1 MFIFCNYAKIRYKFV
16 TLKLLKGLF
25 NDNLTEIFNINKDLY
40 YGLLDLKAFAA
51 HENIGSKREI
61 ETKGREYLIKKLIDS
76 DCRVEYDDK
85 GKPYLLNDP
94 RHISVSHSHDR
105 LAIIVN
111 KSEATGIDIELIR
124 DKVLKIKHK
133 FLRENELRD
142 ANDDVEKLLIYW
154 AAKETLY
161 KIYGLKEVDFI
172 EHLLVKPFTKHK
184 LGSIIGEI
192 NLHTFKE
199 SFKLHYQLLPDY
211 VLVYALTKITAC

>member
-1 MFIFCNYAKIRYKFV
+1 M
-16 TLKLLKGLF
+16 
-25 NDNLTEIFNINKDLY
+25 TEIFNITKDLY
-40 YGLLDLKAFAA
+40 YGLLDLKAFAVY
-51 HENIGSKREI
+51 ENISSKRKI
-61 ETKGREYLIKKLIDS
+61 ETKGREYLLKKLINT
-76 DCRVEYDDK
+76 DCRVDYDDK
-85 GKPYLLNDP
+85 GKPYLLNDS

-133 FLRENELRD
+133 FLRETELAD
-142 ANDDVEKLLIYW
+142 ANDNIEKLLIYW

-172 EHLLVKPFTKHK
+172 EHLLVKPFTKHN
-184 LGSIIGEI
+184 LGTIIGDI
-192 NLHTFKE
+192 NLPHFKE

-211 VLVYALTKITAC
+211 VLVYALNKINSC